1 MDFTV
6 ESLFPK
12 TTKLITELSKAN
24 ADGILPRVQTISPLV
39 HDIGEKDVYIY
50 FTYADKAKGSL
61 TPLVKLIEEVGKVFA
76 TQNDSFTPLNF
87 VFYFEAHHVDP
98 TNIGGMIVAYTTLLI
113 DLLELKE
120 KGVFDF
126 TYTLKPL
133 QREDCS
139 YNSGT
144 EYLIASSAL
153 ASAMMVCKTAYD
165 AGKNNR

>member
-50 FTYADKAKGSL
+50 FTYANRAKETFSSL
-61 TPLVKLIEEVGKVFA
+61 VDLIEEKSNPPT
-76 TQNDSFTPLNF
+76 TQKEHSVVTPVNF
-87 VFYFEAHHVDP
+87 VFYFEPCYV
-98 TNIGGMIVAYTTLLI
+98 GGIMVPYTTFLI

-120 KGVFDF
+120 KGIFDF
-126 TYTLKPL
+126 TYSVEPIHQNPK
-133 QREDCS
+133 DDDSGSCS
-139 YNSGT
+139 
-144 EYLIASSAL
+144 EYLIASAAL
-153 ASAMMVCKTAYD
+153 ASGLIAAKNAYE